1 MQIPQYRQLYE
12 SLRHQIISGI
22 YQQDDLLPSENQL
35 ADLHQIT
42 RMTVRQALNELV
54 KDGYIRKQKGK
65 GSFVNLRRKTVGL
78 LAFRDP
84 KQLNTNEEVPLESK
98 IIGRPS
104 IQAWDPAFFFPIS
117 EAERQAGCIVAMNL
131 HHSQA
136 TPVMFEYYYLPNI
149 NLPGFIM
156 TPFVN
161 DSIMESLRV
170 NYHVEASGVEQEVS
184 CVLAKAQEAQFL
196 KVSVGSPLVYV
207 WRRYTTNRMGY
218 YFYSVSFCNT
228 QQYSLSSLIV

>member
-12 SLRHQIISGI
+12 SLRHQIIAGI

-65 GSFVNLRRKTVGL
+65 GSFVNLRRKTVGM

-84 KQLNTNEEVPLESK
+84 QTGLVGNELLLQSK
-98 IIGRPS
+98 ILGKPS
-104 IQAWDPAFFFPIS
+104 IQSWDTPFFFPIS
-117 EAERQAGCIVAMNL
+117 EQEKQAGCIMAINL
-131 HHSQA
+131 HSID
-136 TPVMFEYYYLPNI
+136 TSPLMLEYYYLPNI

-156 TPFVN
+156 TPFVKE
-161 DSIMESLRV
+161 SIMESLRIS
-170 NYHVEASGVEQEVS
+170 YHVEASGVEQEIS
-184 CVLAKAQEAQFL
+184 ATLATAQEAQFL
-196 KVSVGSPLVYV
+196 QIPVGSPLVHV

-218 YFYSVSFCNT
+218 
-228 QQYSLSSLIV
+228 